1 MNLRCG
7 IQDYKTCA
15 FGHSANRALKREGKG
30 RIRTSVH
37 LVTKVALSAETYQP
51 IEIKRTMWSHTRIQ
65 YNASGV
71 LSVVIA
77 LYSNN
82 LLAHSSENALD
93 ILQKLDIM
101 ERIFGVEPN

>member
-1 MNLRCG
+1 
-7 IQDYKTCA
+7 
-15 FGHSANRALKREGKG
+15 
-30 RIRTSVH
+30 
-37 LVTKVALSAETYQP
+37 
-51 IEIKRTMWSHTRIQ
+51 MWSHTRIQ

-82 LLAHSSENALD
+82 LLAHSFENALD